1 MRSVDIP
8 VNQSELV
15 DTLSSMRAWLDRSAF
30 SARDFRSTRYAAGIV
45 TLHAEFDDETG
56 ATAFNQRFGA

>member
-8 VNQSELV
+8 
-15 DTLSSMRAWLDRSAF
+15 
-30 SARDFRSTRYAAGIV
+30 ARDFRSARDTAGIV
-45 TLHAEFDDETG
+45 TLHAEFDGDKG

>member
-8 VNQSELV
+8 VKQSDLV
-15 DTLSSMRAWLDRSAF
+15 DTLSSMRVWLDHSAF
-30 SARDFRSTRYAAGIV
+30 SARGFRSTKDTAGIV
-45 TLHAEFDDETG
+45 TLHAESDDDKG